1 MKQVIDTHSKKYY
14 AVKIINRDKLK
25 KRKLDRTKSAYS
37 LIEKEV
43 AILKRMAHP
52 NIVKLYEVIDD
63 QDEAKIYLVMD
74 LLKKGSINSKA
85 YWKVEKGKAYKED
98 EKYKISE
105 EKLKKYFR
113 DFLLGLDYLHNFANV
128 VHRDIK
134 PDNLLI
140 GDMDELKIGDFG
152 VS

>member
-1 MKQVIDTHSKKYY
+1 MIKIGGKYHY
-14 AVKIINRDKLK
+14 FLCIFNCIVKNDPQ
-25 KRKLDRTKSAYS
+25 
-37 LIEKEV
+37 
-43 AILKRMAHP
+43 AHP

-113 DFLLGLDYLHNFANV
+113 DFLLGLDYCRIYCFFNCFFILF
-128 VHRDIK
+128 
-134 PDNLLI
+134 
-140 GDMDELKIGDFG
+140 F
-152 VS
+152 

>member
-1 MKQVIDTHSKKYY
+1 
-14 AVKIINRDKLK
+14 
-25 KRKLDRTKSAYS
+25 
-37 LIEKEV
+37 
-43 AILKRMAHP
+43 
-52 NIVKLYEVIDD
+52 VKLYEVIDD

-113 DFLLGLDYLHNFANV
+113 DFLLGLDYCRIYHFFNWFSLILWSILTVFGCEVHNFANV